1 MSRLTKIS
9 TLSAAVSVALLG
21 LGTAVAADGPI
32 KIGVQAPITGEYAA
46 EGQGIENGVRLIA
59 KQHNEAGGLLGRQIE
74 VIVCDDEGKAAQAAI
89 CGRKLVNDGVIAV
102 IGTYTSG
109 AALAAAPIYAAAN
122 VIQTSDGTSD
132 ELTQKGWKTF
142 FRNAP
147 PNSDEAEFVAN
158 YFVKVKKY
166 QRIAVLSDHSSY
178 ATGLAKA
185 TVDAIKK
192 EGGNIVGEDFI
203 NAGTQDYTAVLT
215 KLKAK
220 NPDVLFF
227 SGYYTDGGLVR
238 AQMKQLGMDTLF
250 VGGDANQ
257 NENFAKIAG
266 DAAAGAVIVNV
277 PAPENLPYPVAKQF
291 LADYTKEFGAPPPS
305 IYTLTNA
312 DGFRAVIAAILDTK
326 STDTSKLIPWL
337 HNLQK
342 PFGGLTGPFT
352 WDEKGER
359 IGSLMSAFEVQ
370 AGGGY
375 KTIYPRQLDPR
386 K

>member
-1 MSRLTKIS
+1 MSRLTKLS
-9 TLSAAVSVALLG
+9 TLSAAVSLALMG
-21 LGTAVAADGPI
+21 VGTAVAADGPI

-59 KQHNEAGGLLGRQIE
+59 KQHNEAGGVLGRQIE
-74 VIVCDDEGKAAQAAI
+74 VVVCDDEGKAAQAAI
-89 CGRKLVNDGVIAV
+89 CGRKLVNDGVVAV

-109 AALAAAPIYAAAN
+109 AALAAAPIYSAAN

-158 YFVKVKKY
+158 YFVKVKQYK
-166 QRIAVLSDHSSY
+166 RIAVLSDHSSY

-185 TVDAIKK
+185 TTDAIKK

-203 NAGTQDYTAVLT
+203 NAGTQDYSAVLT
-215 KLKAK
+215 KLKAQ

-227 SGYYTDGGLVR
+227 SGYYTDGGLIR
-238 AQMKQLGMDTLF
+238 AQMKQLGMEAVF

-277 PAPENLPYPVAKQF
+277 PAPENLPYPEAKQF
-291 LADYTKEFGAPPPS
+291 LADYIKAFGAPPPS
-305 IYTLTNA
+305 IYTFTNA
-312 DGFRAVIAAILDTK
+312 DGFRAVLAAIVDTK
-326 STDTSKLIPWL
+326 STDTAKLIPWL
-337 HNLQK
+337 HNMKQ
-342 PFGGLTGPFT
+342 PFAGLTGPFT
-352 WDEKGER
+352 WDDKGER
-359 IGSLMSAFEVQ
+359 IGSPMSAFEVL
-370 AGGGY
+370 ATGGY
-375 KTIYPRQLDPR
+375 KTIYPAD

>member
-9 TLSAAVSVALLG
+9 TLSAAVSLALMG

-59 KQHNEAGGLLGRQIE
+59 KQHNDAGGILGRKIE
-74 VIVCDDEGKAAQAAI
+74 VTVCDDEGKAAQAAI
-89 CGRKLVNDGVIAV
+89 CARKLVNEGVTAV

-109 AALAAAPIYAAAN
+109 AALAAAPIYSAAN

-158 YFVKVKKY
+158 YFVKVKQYK
-166 QRIAVLSDHSSY
+166 RIAILSDHSSY

-185 TVDAIKK
+185 TSSALKK
-192 EGGNIVGEDFI
+192 AGGNIVAEDFI
-203 NAGTQDYTAVLT
+203 NAGTQDYSAVLT
-215 KLKAK
+215 KLKSEK
-220 NPDVLFF
+220 PDVLFF
-227 SGYYTDGGLVR
+227 SGYYTDGGLIR
-238 AQMKQLGMDTLF
+238 AQMKQLGMNAVF

-266 DAAAGAVIVNV
+266 NAAAGAVIVNV
-277 PAPENLPYPVAKQF
+277 PVPENLPYPEAKQF
-291 LADYTKEFGAPPPS
+291 LADYTKAFGAPPPS
-305 IYTLTNA
+305 IYTFTNA
-312 DGFRAVIAAILDTK
+312 DGLRAVLAGIEATK
-326 STDTSKLIPWL
+326 STDTAKLIPWL
-337 HNLQK
+337 HNMKQ
-342 PFGGLTGPFT
+342 PFNGLTGPFT
-352 WDEKGER
+352 WDDKGER
-359 IGSLMSAFEVQ
+359 IGSPMSAFEVQ

-375 KTIYPRQLDPR
+375 KTIYPEA